1 MLASS
6 LLSKREKLPNPKP
19 KKENCWEPVCVPTY
33 GGMQGREMELAQG
46 GLPVD
51 WSGQVLNLLTAVP
64 EVVQTL
70 ISEAN
75 P

>member
-1 MLASS
+1 MGTS
-6 LLSKREKLPNPKP
+6 LCANI
-19 KKENCWEPVCVPTY
+19 W
-33 GGMQGREMELAQG
+33 GMQGREMELAQG

>member
-1 MLASS
+1 MCQHMGHEL
-6 LLSKREKLPNPKP
+6 KRR
-19 KKENCWEPVCVPTY
+19 
-33 GGMQGREMELAQG
+33 QGREMELAQG